1 MNVIIT
7 CFLIAI
13 SLSMDA
19 FSLSLAYGMYGFS
32 LKKEILLSCI
42 VGIFHFFMPLFGFL
56 LGNIII
62 KYFIFDLNLL
72 VGIIFLII
80 GIEMIVSFKNNSSIK
95 IIDSLSGFLLF
106 GLSVSVDS
114 FTTGIGLVVISKNYI
129 GVSFIF
135 MLVSGL
141 FTYAGLRL
149 GDRISKRFGKYAM
162 ISGGVLMCLLGMHQM
177 LGKSIFGFMV

>member
-1 MNVIIT
+1 MGVILT

-32 LKKEILLSCI
+32 WKREVLLSCI
-42 VGIFHFFMPLFGFL
+42 VGVFHFLMPMLGFFFG
-56 LGNIII
+56 NMIV
-62 KYFIFDLNLL
+62 KYFIFNLNLL
-72 VGIIFLII
+72 VGVIFLII
-80 GIEMIVSFKNNSSIK
+80 GIEMIVSFKKDSSIR
-95 IIDSLSGFLLF
+95 IIDSLSSFLLF
-106 GLSVSVDS
+106 GLSVSIDS

-141 FTYAGLRL
+141 FTYLGLKI
-149 GDRISKRFGKYAM
+149 GKYFSGVFGKYA
-162 ISGGVLMCLLGMHQM
+162 IFLGGIIMCILALYQ
-177 LGKSIFGFMV
+177 LF

>member
-72 VGIIFLII
+72 VGGIFLII
-80 GIEMIVSFKNNSSIK
+80 GIEMIASFKNNSSIK

-106 GLSVSVDS
+106 GLSVSIDS

-141 FTYAGLRL
+141 FTYLGLRIGKYFSDL
-149 GDRISKRFGKYAM
+149 FGKYA
-162 ISGGVLMCLLGMHQM
+162 IFLGGIIMCILALYQ
-177 LGKSIFGFMV
+177 LF

>member
-72 VGIIFLII
+72 VGGIFLII

-106 GLSVSVDS
+106 GLSVSIDS

-141 FTYAGLRL
+141 FTYMGLVLGNSL
-149 GDRISKRFGKYAM
+149 GDKFGKYST
-162 ISGGVLMCLLGMHQM
+162 ILGGILMCILALYQ
-177 LGKSIFGFMV
+177 LF